1 MLLTVKQAAKRLQ
14 VSRQM
19 VYQLCAAKVLP
30 HSRVGLGRGSIRVS
44 EADLDAY
51 LATRHVDFE
60 EPKLRHIS

>member
-1 MLLTVKQAAKRLQ
+1 MMLRVKDLAQKLQCSAATVYKI
-14 VSRQM
+14 
-19 VYQLCAAKVLP
+19 CAAKLLS

-51 LATRHVDFE
+51 LATRHVDPE